1 VEYPKGK
8 TWARTAAQVIV
19 DLEKARRENGPKFS
33 QDAQCE
39 WGRKKSAGELKEG
52 ESRLLLKMMPLHPP
66 PGAGKRAKADGHLWP
81 KGTFL
86 QITTGVTTTR
96 IRIQQR
102 RQQQHNERL
111 WKDMS
116 NYLDLTEHLSSTTLR
131 QPFKIEMIC
140 HDEEPFFICVAFCRY
155 RSANAIFKMLT
166 TPTSIAPIRRVFES
180 KEEAKRK
187 IVDLAS
193 SQMIVL
199 DDDDGSAEKEEHA
212 GVFSFSLVDSY
223 SKKLIK
229 TPVRGRC
236 CAHFQVRYHCLA
248 AP

>member
-1 VEYPKGK
+1 MIQLHSPSGK
-8 TWARTAAQVIV
+8 
-19 DLEKARRENGPKFS
+19 K
-33 QDAQCE
+33 
-39 WGRKKSAGELKEG
+39 
-52 ESRLLLKMMPLHPP
+52 
-66 PGAGKRAKADGHLWP
+66 AKADGHLWP

-86 QITTGVTTTR
+86 QITTGGAITR
-96 IRIQQR
+96 IRIHQR
-102 RQQQHNERL
+102 KQQQHNEKL

-116 NYLDLTEHLSSTTLR
+116 NYLDLTEHLSSNCANIFNLS

-140 HDEEPFFICVAFCRY
+140 HDEEPFFICIAFCRY
-155 RSANAIFKMLT
+155 RSADAIFKMLT

-180 KEEAKRK
+180 EEEARRK

-199 DDDDGSAEKEEHA
+199 DHDDGSLEKEENA

-229 TPVRGRC
+229 TPVRGSR
-236 CAHFQVRYHCLA
+236 CAHFQVRYRYVLPPHKSCFLVQTECMYLMIK
-248 AP
+248 